1 MAEEEEQRQQLLLS
15 SMISDIKNYTGDDPL
30 RPWLRGIRR
39 MKQSLPPQIYNQKL
53 PRFLQKC
60 VQTFQT
66 DRLYRNDT
74 RYIQIWIQLMD
85 LVDDPRGLLKRMEM
99 NKIGTKK
106 ALFYQAYALYYEKR
120 KKYDEAEKMYHLGV
134 SNLAQPIEKLKK
146 TYIEFLERMA
156 QRKKKKAQRE
166 ELRAGNK
173 ICKSILRPP
182 KKVGESKEDFCD
194 GDSSGCKEVLGAT
207 ESRSFLKPLA
217 SRDRRSS
224 KESSFSSDETV
235 VGKFIGTAIVRKSEA
250 EDACH
255 HGLVDPTINLK
266 EAMNAINSMFR
277 EPIDIEPVRRRK
289 LNKSPAKV
297 EHKMTS
303 GFEVF
308 VDEGS
313 DDGASQTKENSYVP
327 HIAVV
332 SNPVKEATLKKIET
346 RKPLQETFQIFVDDE
361 EGSGSSEGNGGGF
374 VFLTPTDD
382 SDDEVAE
389 SAPPPRL
396 LRREDTVVGRFVGST
411 ILDDHVEVENACHHG
426 LVEPTVNMKEAMDD
440 INGMFGKPLDFG
452 RATRP
457 KKFGNLPNKKK
468 DYGGFSILPDDSMEQ
483 QQQAQPKNQAEL
495 VDKKLYYGG
504 GFSILPDD
512 NMEQQQQPQQKK
524 QMKLPNN
531 KMDFGGFS
539 ILPDDDMEQEPQ
551 SQLKKQAKLP
561 TNKME
566 FCGFSILPDDD
577 VITKQPQPSSSCVS
591 RSGSEYDLHEPTVFT
606 KQAMYDINEMFGKPL
621 W

>member
-1 MAEEEEQRQQLLLS
+1 MAEAEEQQQEQLLLT
-15 SMISDIKNYTGDDPL
+15 SMISDIKNYSGDDPL

-60 VQTFQT
+60 VQTFQN

-85 LVDDPRGLLKRMEM
+85 LVDDPKGLLKKMEM
-99 NKIGTKK
+99 NKIGAKK
-106 ALFYQAYALYYEKR
+106 ALFYQAYALYFEKR
-120 KKYDEAEKMYHLGV
+120 KKYDEAENMYHLGV
-134 SNLAQPIEKLKK
+134 TNLAQPIEKLKK

-156 QRKKKKAQRE
+156 QRKKKKAQRD
-166 ELRAGNK
+166 ELTAGK
-173 ICKSILRPP
+173 VCKSILHPP
-182 KKVGESKEDFCD
+182 KKVGESKEDFGD
-194 GDSSGCKEVLGAT
+194 GDSSRAKEVLGAT
-207 ESRSFLKPLA
+207 KPRSFFKPLA
-217 SRDRRSS
+217 SSDRNSS
-224 KESSFSSDETV
+224 KESSFCSDETV
-235 VGKFIGTAIVRKSEA
+235 VGKFVGTAFVGKSEA
-250 EDACH
+250 EAACH

-266 EAMNAINSMFR
+266 DAMDAINSMFR
-277 EPIDIEPVRRRK
+277 EPLDIEPVRRKK
-289 LNKSPAKV
+289 LNKNPTKV
-297 EHKMTS
+297 EEKMTS

-308 VDEGS
+308 VDEGM
-313 DDGASQTKENSYVP
+313 DDGEKHSGQGKENGDAP
-327 HIAVV
+327 HIAVA
-332 SNPVKEATLKKIET
+332 SNPVKEATSKKIET

-361 EGSGSSEGNGGGF
+361 EGSGSSEGNGDGF
-374 VFLTPTDD
+374 VFLTPTLATDD

-389 SAPPPRL
+389 SAPVPPRL

-440 INGMFGKPLDFG
+440 INDMFGKPLDFG

-483 QQQAQPKNQAEL
+483 QQQAQPKKQAEL
-495 VDKKLYYGG
+495 PNNKMNSG
-504 GFSILPDD
+504 GFSILADD
-512 NMEQQQQPQQKK
+512 DMEQQPQPQVKNRA
-524 QMKLPNN
+524 KLPNN
-531 KMDFGGFS
+531 KMESGGFS
-539 ILPDDDMEQEPQ
+539 ILPDDDVEQQPQ
-551 SQLKKQAKLP
+551 PQLKKQAKLP

-566 FCGFSILPDDD
+566 
-577 VITKQPQPSSSCVS
+577 
-591 RSGSEYDLHEPTVFT
+591 SGSEYDLHEPTVFT
-606 KQAMYDINEMFGKPL
+606 KQAMDDINEMFGKPL

>member
-1 MAEEEEQRQQLLLS
+1 MAEAEQQHLLLS

-60 VQTFQT
+60 VQTFQN

-85 LVDDPRGLLKRMEM
+85 LVEDPHGLLRKMEM
-99 NKIGTKK
+99 NKIGAKK
-106 ALFYQAYALYYEKR
+106 ALFYQAYALYYERR

-134 SNLAQPIEKLKK
+134 NNLAQPVEQLKK
-146 TYIEFLERMA
+146 TYFEFLERMA
-156 QRKKKKAQRE
+156 QRKKKKAQRND
-166 ELRAGNK
+166 LKAGNM
-173 ICKSILRPP
+173 CKSILRPP
-182 KKVGESKEDFCD
+182 KKVGESREGICN
-194 GDSSGCKEVLGAT
+194 GDSSRRQEVLGAT
-207 ESRSFLKPLA
+207 KSRSFLKPLA
-217 SRDRRSS
+217 CSDKNSS
-224 KESSFSSDETV
+224 KESSFCSDETV
-235 VGKFIGTAIVRKSEA
+235 VGKFVGTAIVGKCEA

-289 LNKSPAKV
+289 LNKGPTKV
-297 EHKMTS
+297 EEKMAS

-313 DDGASQTKENSYVP
+313 DDGEKYSGQNKENGDVP
-327 HIAVV
+327 HIAVA
-332 SNPVKEATLKKIET
+332 SNPVKEARLNKIET

-382 SDDEVAE
+382 SDEEVAE
-389 SAPPPRL
+389 SAPRFEVAETAPRL

-457 KKFGNLPNKKK
+457 KKLRNLPNKKK
-468 DYGGFSILPDDSMEQ
+468 DYGGFSILPDDNMEQ
-483 QQQAQPKNQAEL
+483 QQQAQL
-495 VDKKLYYGG
+495 KKQGKLPDMKMDCG

-512 NMEQQQQPQQKK
+512 DLEHQQQPQEKK
-524 QMKLPNN
+524 QVKLPNN
-531 KMDFGGFS
+531 KMDFGAFS
-539 ILPDDDMEQEPQ
+539 ILPDDDMEQQPQ
-551 SQLKKQAKLP
+551 LQLKKQEKLP
-561 TNKME
+561 NK
-566 FCGFSILPDDD
+566 ILPDDD
-577 VITKQPQPSSSCVS
+577 VVTKQPQPASSCAP
-591 RSGSEYDLHEPTVFT
+591 RSDSEYDLHEPTVFT
-606 KQAMYDINEMFGKPL
+606 KQALDDINEMFGKPL